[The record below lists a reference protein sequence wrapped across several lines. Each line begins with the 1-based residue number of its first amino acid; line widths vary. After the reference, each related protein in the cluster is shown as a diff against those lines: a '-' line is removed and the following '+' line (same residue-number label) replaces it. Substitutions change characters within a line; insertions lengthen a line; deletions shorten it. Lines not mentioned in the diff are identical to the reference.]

1 MVGNTR
7 KPVSRMDPQARH
19 DQALRVP
26 DDHRIAER
34 GTLEAT
40 FVEINGAPM
49 KPVAPLRCG
58 PIEILELDPW
68 SKTTRAM
75 PDGATFVCAY
85 DLNYCAFDSI
95 SEAAFLV
102 RGKRNEMWLTYPSHH
117 ELKDLRRKRIPAQLN
132 GILVAA
138 MPLTIEPTAAAQNLM
153 EALVEARALY
163 ASPDAF
169 LLPGL
174 LDKKSFALIMDSVE
188 QERSAHQ
195 QEAVHFAET
204 PIVIAA
210 RECGLNPNPSGTS
223 GTAWLAQCPG
233 TNHFLM
239 IGAAAGEFGCG
250 WCKRRGGIDELRA
263 FAAERRRKQNQKAPP
278 SGATAEQAR
287 KTERELFAGLAKVR
301 VFPMDPNGPGTSPG
315 HMLPFPVPKKDA

>member
-1 MVGNTR
+1 MTSRR
-7 KPVSRMDPQARH
+7 KPVSRNQ
-19 DQALRVP
+19 
-26 DDHRIAER
+26 
-34 GTLEAT
+34 
-40 FVEINGAPM
+40 
-49 KPVAPLRCG
+49 PVKRD

-75 PDGATFVCAY
+75 PDGAVFVCAY

-102 RGKRNEMWLTYPSHH
+102 RSARYELWLKYPSHH
-117 ELKDLRRKRIPAQLN
+117 QLKDLRRKRIPVELK

-138 MPLTIEPTAAAQNLM
+138 MPLKTEPTAAAQNLM
-153 EALVEARALY
+153 RALVEARALY

-169 LLPGL
+169 LIPGL
-174 LDKKSFALIMDSVE
+174 LDKKTFMLIMDSVE
-188 QERSAHQ
+188 RERLAHQ

-223 GTAWLAQCPG
+223 STAWLAQCPG
-233 TNHFLM
+233 TNHSLM

-250 WCKRRGGIDELRA
+250 WCKRRGGVDELRA
-263 FAAERRRKQNQKAPP
+263 FAAERRRKQTQKASPP
-278 SGATAEQAR
+278 TGPTAERAR
-287 KTERELFAGLAKVR
+287 ETERELFAGLAKVR
-301 VFPMDPNGPGTSPG
+301 MFPMDPNDPGMSPG
-315 HMLPFPVPKKDA
+315 RMITIPLPKKDV